1 VTLSGERF
9 GGLAGC
15 AAAAPAQ
22 TTAARTVQ
30 TASLGALVLPAKN
43 LHTRIFPFSAMAKT
57 PSVKATIVERYLMI
71 QSVIKHQLNFGL
83 KLSGT
88 KRRNRRRRTGDA
100 D

>member
-1 VTLSGERF
+1 
-9 GGLAGC
+9 
-15 AAAAPAQ
+15 
-22 TTAARTVQ
+22 
-30 TASLGALVLPAKN
+30 
-43 LHTRIFPFSAMAKT
+43 MAKT